1 VVRIYLFGYAS
12 DDFLARV
19 VVTPDERTVAQLADQ
34 LVAWGLAPERGGS
47 LSVRNEIGDLLDP
60 AATIAAAG
68 LGNGDIFTVER
79 G

>member
-1 VVRIYLFGYAS
+1 MRIYLFGYAS

-19 VVTPDERTVAQLADQ
+19 VVTPKERTVSQLADQ
-34 LVAWGLAPERGGS
+34 LVAWGLAPERGGP
-47 LSVRNEIGDLLDP
+47 LTVHNEIGHVLDP
-60 AATIAAAG
+60 HSTIAAAG

>member
-1 VVRIYLFGYAS
+1 MRIYLFGYAS

-19 VVTPDERTVAQLADQ
+19 VVTPNERTVAQLAGQ
-34 LVAWGLAPERGGS
+34 LVAWGLEPERRGS
-47 LSVRNEIGDLLDP
+47 LSVRNEVGDLLDP
-60 AATIAAAG
+60 DSTIAAAG